1 MVSIATESSS
11 CSTPKEP
18 SDNKHM
24 GLTDTYSTD
33 SMDRFDKKIDAIEKL
48 VNTYAD
54 QERLIASLRTELAD
68 TKAELERLKE
78 ELLEE
83 RAQRL

>member
-1 MVSIATESSS
+1 
-11 CSTPKEP
+11 
-18 SDNKHM
+18 M